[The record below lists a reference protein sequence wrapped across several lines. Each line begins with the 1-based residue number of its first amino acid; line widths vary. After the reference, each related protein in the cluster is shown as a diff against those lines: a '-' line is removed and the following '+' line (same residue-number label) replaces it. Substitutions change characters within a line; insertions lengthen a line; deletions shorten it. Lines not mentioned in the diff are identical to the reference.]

1 MQATMSDHFCIRIAV
16 ILHLLRLALFYCR
29 SLCVWFVS
37 RLIIGNIADCTSYPR
52 ELSFSLSLFFWYV
65 SDAIVLSPTQ
75 LYVYCVQE
83 EKIKVILY
91 VMSVNREMK
100 KYVKKVNSTK

>member
-1 MQATMSDHFCIRIAV
+1 
-16 ILHLLRLALFYCR
+16 
-29 SLCVWFVS
+29 
-37 RLIIGNIADCTSYPR
+37 
-52 ELSFSLSLFFWYV
+52 V